1 MTLLTA
7 NETLH
12 VIVNTHY
19 KKHLERIQ
27 KLINEAIEKDHGAIA
42 LPYNSAPG
50 PVRAYLRSLGYSER
64 AEWHS
69 EATSIEELETTH
81 PPTLHYI
88 YDIYT

>member
-19 KKHLERIQ
+19 KEHLERIQ

-42 LPYNSAPG
+42 VPRFGMPG
-50 PVRAYLRSLGYSER
+50 PVRAYLRNLGYSER
-64 AEWHS
+64 VVFQSPDSNKVKAF
-69 EATSIEELETTH
+69 A
-81 PPTLHYI
+81 HYI